1 MAITGI
7 GTLMITPLVG
17 SLSDEYG
24 RKSLLTLP
32 MTVAVLPLVV
42 LASSR
47 TRSSFFVYY
56 AFKTLAGMV
65 CEGSILCLSL
75 AYVADNVGEGRRAA
89 AFGILSGVSVAAFV
103 LGTLIARLFPT
114 TLTFQIAAITAAV
127 AAVYMKAFLIDSNSG
142 SGAIQAADPLKPE
155 PCKRIPSVDD
165 ILCLLRR
172 SLTFS
177 QVAMVAFFSSLA
189 DSGLHAS
196 LLYYLKAQF
205 HFNKDQF
212 ADLLLIVGVAG
223 AFSQVPYVA
232 ATFGVMAVFIHPCM
246 RSIVSKQV
254 GATEQ
259 VFDRHVV

>member
-1 MAITGI
+1 MMFWDA
-7 GTLMITPLVG
+7 
-17 SLSDEYG
+17 
-24 RKSLLTLP
+24 
-32 MTVAVLPLVV
+32 VV

-103 LGTLIARLFPT
+103 LGTLIARLLPT

-127 AAVYMKAFLIDSNSG
+127 AVVYMKAFLIDSNSG
-142 SGAIQAADPLKPE
+142 SGAIQAADPLKSE

-259 VFDRHVV
+259 ARLIFRGKLKGASPAYVLSPPYYLR